1 MDSAKKQASLFSFFQ
16 KTPKPKA
23 GPNGDSPRSE
33 QKHKKP
39 EDEAKKPG
47 EKAKKPEGLGAG
59 GAGGREAGSLVWAR
73 LEGFPYWPAMV
84 VPHPTLATVER
95 RARGKAEVTT
105 PPPPSSSPASSPSSS
120 SPGARAVPRGAEP
133 GLGGGHRGE
142 GVGGGGGEGGWGGG
156 GLEEGRG

>member
-59 GAGGREAGSLVWAR
+59 GREAGSLVWAR

-84 VPHPTLATVER
+84 VPHPTLATSTHVRPVRRER
-95 RARGKAEVTT
+95 SNVFLLEPQNTVKSRRLKT
-105 PPPPSSSPASSPSSS
+105 PLASAFVSDSQQWL
-120 SPGARAVPRGAEP
+120 RT
-133 GLGGGHRGE
+133 L
-142 GVGGGGGEGGWGGG
+142 
-156 GLEEGRG
+156 